1 MAHPN
6 PNWKKGMKKVAKSG
20 RKKGTPNKFTTLKQA
35 FLDAFQD
42 ERIGGKE
49 GLTEVFS
56 QNDMRKIE
64 FFKLISKMLPTN
76 VGISGGEGGK
86 PIIIE
91 IIPAKEQEK
100 EDKKAD

>member
-1 MAHPN
+1 
-6 PNWKKGMKKVAKSG
+6 MKKVKGSG
-20 RKKGTPNKFTTLKQA
+20 RKKGSPNKFTTLKQA

-42 ERIGGKE
+42 KRIGGTE

-56 QNDMRKIE
+56 KNDIRKIE
-64 FFKLISKMLPTN
+64 FFKLISKMLPSN

-91 IIPAKEQEK
+91 IIPAKEKEK
-100 EDKKAD
+100 KDSKKAD